1 MKNILTKPLPKV
13 GVKTYLMEV
22 NIKRRLAMFERGKA
36 RVYLE
41 NGEHYLEMGE
51 TSVKMPIEFINHAI
65 DSGKIEIKKIILQ
78 RELESIKNYL
88 KRMMSFAKIL

>member
-1 MKNILTKPLPKV
+1 MKNILTKPLPK
-13 GVKTYLMEV
+13 TYLMEV
-22 NIKRRLAMFERGKA
+22 NIIRHTSALKNGNA

-41 NGEHYLEMGE
+41 NGEHYIEMGE

-65 DSGKIEIKKIILQ
+65 DDGKIEIKKIILK

>member
-1 MKNILTKPLPKV
+1 
-13 GVKTYLMEV
+13 
-22 NIKRRLAMFERGKA
+22 MFERGKA

-65 DSGKIEIKKIILQ
+65 DSGKIEINKIIKGIRKYKKYKEDEFCKNLIKKEKEKKI
-78 RELESIKNYL
+78 
-88 KRMMSFAKIL
+88 

>member
-22 NIKRRLAMFERGKA
+22 NIKRYTSALKKGNA

-65 DSGKIEIKKIILQ
+65 DNGKIEIKKVILE
-78 RELESIKNYL
+78 RELI
-88 KRMMSFAKIL
+88 

>member
-22 NIKRRLAMFERGKA
+22 NIIRHTSVLKKGNA

-41 NGEHYLEMGE
+41 NGEHYIEMGE
-51 TSVKMPIEFINHAI
+51 TSVKIPIEFINHAI
-65 DSGKIEIKKIILQ
+65 DNDKIENKKVILE
-78 RELESIKNYL
+78 RE
-88 KRMMSFAKIL
+88 

>member
-1 MKNILTKPLPKV
+1 MKNILTKPSPKINA
-13 GVKTYLMEV
+13 KTYLMEV
-22 NIKRRLAMFERGKA
+22 YIKRHTSAFKKGNA

-65 DSGKIEIKKIILQ
+65 DNGKIEIKKVILE
-78 RELESIKNYL
+78 RE
-88 KRMMSFAKIL
+88 

>member
-13 GVKTYLMEV
+13 GVGTYLMEV
-22 NIKRRLAMFERGKA
+22 NIIRHTSVLKKGNA
-36 RVYLE
+36 RVYFE

-65 DSGKIEIKKIILQ
+65 DSGKIEIKKIILK

>member
-13 GVKTYLMEV
+13 SAKTYLMEV
-22 NIKRRLAMFERGKA
+22 NITRHTSVLKRGYA

-41 NGEHYLEMGE
+41 NGEHYLEMDE

-65 DSGKIEIKKIILQ
+65 DNGKIEIKKIILE
-78 RELESIKNYL
+78 RLGND
-88 KRMMSFAKIL
+88 

>member
-1 MKNILTKPLPKV
+1 MKSILTKPLPKV

-22 NIKRRLAMFERGKA
+22 CIKKHTSALKKDNA

-51 TSVKMPIEFINHAI
+51 TSVKMPIEFINHTI
-65 DSGKIEIKKIILQ
+65 DNGKIEITKVILE
-78 RELESIKNYL
+78 REWE
-88 KRMMSFAKIL
+88 

>member
-1 MKNILTKPLPKV
+1 MRSILTKSLPKATA
-13 GVKTYLMEV
+13 KTYIIEV
-22 NIKRRLAMFERGKA
+22 NIIRHTSTLKKGNA

-65 DSGKIEIKKIILQ
+65 DDGKIEINKIILE
-78 RELESIKNYL
+78 RELI
-88 KRMMSFAKIL
+88 

>member
-1 MKNILTKPLPKV
+1 MRSILTKPLPKV

-22 NIKRRLAMFERGKA
+22 CIKKHTSALKKGNA

-51 TSVKMPIEFINHAI
+51 TSVKVPIEFINHAI
-65 DSGKIEIKKIILQ
+65 DNGKIEITKVILE
-78 RELESIKNYL
+78 REWE
-88 KRMMSFAKIL
+88 

>member
-1 MKNILTKPLPKV
+1 MKSILTKPLPKATA
-13 GVKTYLMEV
+13 KTYLMEV
-22 NIKRRLAMFERGKA
+22 NIIRHTSVLKKGNA

-51 TSVKMPIEFINHAI
+51 TSVKMPIQFINHAI
-65 DSGKIEIKKIILQ
+65 DDGKIEIKKIILK